1 MTVSSLLDEIIPD
14 DAYRGTLVGRVWV
27 EGALAG
33 PRTVV
38 ARDDGLHDLSPLAP
52 TLSDLFDLPHP
63 AASVQSHNGERLCT
77 LAESLERGMLLAP
90 CDLQAVKAA
99 GVTFADSLIERV
111 IEERAKGDAA
121 AAVRLRRELS
131 EAFGGS
137 LNRLKPGSQQAE
149 EAKRVLMR
157 SGLWSQYLE
166 VGIGPDAEV
175 FTKAQPMSAVGC
187 GAKIGLHPKSQ
198 WNNPEPEI
206 VLAVNSR
213 GEIVGATLGNDVNLR
228 DFEGRSALLLSKAKD
243 NNASC
248 AIGPFVRLFDE
259 TFSLDDV
266 RNAEVRLDVQGLDQF
281 NTNGTNSM
289 RMISRDPV
297 DLVAATIGKE
307 HQYPDGVMLFLGT
320 MFVPNADRHEAGSGF
335 THVEG
340 DTVKVSSAKL
350 GTLINT
356 VTTSDRAPPWQ
367 FGSRALMRSLVRRGL
382 V

>member
-1 MTVSSLLDEIIPD
+1 MAVSSLLDEVLPVD
-14 DAYRGTLVGRVWV
+14 RYGGTLVGRVWID
-27 EGALAG
+27 GALPG

-38 ARDDGLHDLSPLAP
+38 AREEGLIDLSTLAP
-52 TLSDLFDLPHP
+52 TLSDLFELSQP
-63 AASVQSHNGERLCT
+63 ARSVKAHQGAILCT
-77 LAESLERGMLLAP
+77 LDDALKQDALLAP
-90 CDLQAVKAA
+90 CDLQAIKAA

-121 AAVRLRRELS
+121 AAVQLRHELLK
-131 EAFGGS
+131 AFGGS
-137 LNRLKPGSQQAE
+137 LSRLRPGSPQAE

-157 SGLWSQYLE
+157 DGLWSQYLE

-213 GEIVGATLGNDVNLR
+213 GEIGGATLGNDVNLR

-248 AIGPFVRLFDE
+248 AIGPFVRLFDD
-259 TFSLDDV
+259 TYALDDV
-266 RNAEVRLDVQGLDQF
+266 RSADVRLDVSGTDQF
-281 NTNGTNSM
+281 STEGTNSM
-289 RMISRDPV
+289 RQISRDPTEV
-297 DLVAATIGKE
+297 VAATIGRE

-320 MFVPNADRHEAGSGF
+320 MFVPNKDRHQPGSGF
-335 THVEG
+335 THAEG
-340 DTVKVSSAKL
+340 DTVRISSPKL
-350 GTLINT
+350 GSLINT
-356 VTTSDRAPPWQ
+356 VTTSDMAPRWQ
-367 FGSRALMRSLVRRGL
+367 FGARALMRSLAQRGL
-382 V
+382 L